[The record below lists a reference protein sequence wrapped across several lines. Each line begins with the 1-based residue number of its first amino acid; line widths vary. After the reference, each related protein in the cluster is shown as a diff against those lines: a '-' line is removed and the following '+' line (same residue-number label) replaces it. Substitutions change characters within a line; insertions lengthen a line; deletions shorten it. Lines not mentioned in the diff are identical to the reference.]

1 MSFDHQTF
9 NAVIELLDKLDRL
22 DRKID
27 RLTKRLD
34 VSLDP
39 ERFNAG
45 MPRAAQNRS
54 PSTDWF

>member
-9 NAVIELLDKLDRL
+9 NAVIELSDKLDRL
-22 DRKID
+22 DQKID
-27 RLTKRLD
+27 RLAKMLD
-34 VSLDP
+34 VSLEP